1 MARIKGKNTKP
12 EMVLRRAL
20 HALGFRYRLHV
31 SGMPGKPDLV
41 LPRYRAAVFIHGCF
55 WHGHDCE
62 LFRIPATRS
71 DFWREKL
78 AGNRARD
85 DAALDSLAAMGWRTL
100 VVWECAMRGKS
111 RRSADEIA
119 CRMAE
124 WLRSGAARGEIR
136 GEPRCLS

>member
-12 EMVLRRAL
+12 EMALRRAL

-31 SGMPGKPDLV
+31 RGLPGKPDLV
-41 LPRYRAAVFIHGCF
+41 LPRYRATVFIHGCF

-71 DFWREKL
+71 DFWREKI
-78 AGNRARD
+78 AGNRGRG

-111 RRSADEIA
+111 RRSVSHIADA
-119 CRMAE
+119 AAD
-124 WLRSGAARGEIR
+124 WLRSDATQGEIT
-136 GEPRCLS
+136 GVASCQL